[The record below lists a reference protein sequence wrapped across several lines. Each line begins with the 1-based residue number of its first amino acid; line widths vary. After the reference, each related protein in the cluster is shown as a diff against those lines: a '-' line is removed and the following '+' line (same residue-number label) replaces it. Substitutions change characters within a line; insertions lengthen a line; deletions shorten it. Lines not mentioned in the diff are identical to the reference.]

1 MKPKVLFV
9 DDEPQVVSSFLSV
22 LKIHYD
28 ISTSDNPIEAI
39 SIVNNNGPFAVVVS
53 DYRMPKMNGV
63 DLLSEIKK
71 IEKNTTRMLL
81 TGYSDFQAVVQAIN
95 NGNIYRY
102 LTKPIVIEQLI
113 NNIDDGVRQYNLL
126 KSEKEL
132 LEKTLKG
139 SIKLLMDL
147 LSVSNAKSFVRVSR
161 VKNIVKR
168 LASKLNYEPLW
179 EAEIAVMLSEI
190 GLVGVPFEIVDKK
203 ERRMPLTPEE
213 LQLYNNYPKIGA
225 DLIKNIPRLENVA
238 IAIEY
243 QSISNYIDFNEEEL
257 EKNKPLLLS
266 QLIIIAKLYDKIS
279 DAGLS
284 HSDAIDFLY
293 KRRNFS
299 PFIIKLLEIE
309 FDDQDKARSANIES
323 VFIEDLKEDMILAE
337 DIVDNFGMILYAKGK
352 ELSDMIILRL
362 KSMAK
367 NRKIVQPIKVIRYKD
382 NF

>member
-9 DDEPQVVSSFLSV
+9 DDEPQVLSSFLSI

-53 DYRMPKMNGV
+53 DYRMSKMNGV
-63 DLLSEIKK
+63 ELLSEIKK
-71 IEKNTTRMLL
+71 IDKNTTRILL

-126 KSEKEL
+126 KLEKEL

-139 SIKLLMDL
+139 SIKLLIDL
-147 LSVSNAKSFVRVSR
+147 LSVTNAKSFVRVSR

-179 EAEIAVMLSEI
+179 EVEIAVMLSEI

-225 DLIKNIPRLENVA
+225 DLIKNIPHLENVA
-238 IAIEY
+238 KAIEY
-243 QSISNYIDFNEEEL
+243 QSVSNYIDFNEKEL
-257 EKNKPLLLS
+257 EK
-266 QLIIIAKLYDKIS
+266 I
-279 DAGLS
+279 G
-284 HSDAIDFLY
+284 
-293 KRRNFS
+293 
-299 PFIIKLLEIE
+299 
-309 FDDQDKARSANIES
+309 RSCYH
-323 VFIEDLKEDMILAE
+323 K
-337 DIVDNFGMILYAKGK
+337 
-352 ELSDMIILRL
+352 
-362 KSMAK
+362 
-367 NRKIVQPIKVIRYKD
+367 
-382 NF
+382 

>member
-9 DDEPQVVSSFLSV
+9 DDEPEVLSSFLSI

-28 ISTSDNPIEAI
+28 ISTSDNPVEAV
-39 SIVNNNGPFAVVVS
+39 SIVKNNGPFSVVVS

-63 DLLSEIKK
+63 ELLSEIMK
-71 IEKNTTRMLL
+71 IEKNTTRILL
-81 TGYSDFQAVVQAIN
+81 TGYSDFQAIVQAIN

-113 NNIDDGVRQYNLL
+113 NNIDDGIRQFNLL

-139 SIKLLMDL
+139 SVKLLMDI
-147 LSVSNAKSFVRVSR
+147 LSVSNTKSFVRVSR

-179 EAEIAVMLSEI
+179 EVEIAVMLSEI
-190 GLVGVPFEIVDKK
+190 GLVGVPFDIVDKK
-203 ERRMPLTPEE
+203 ERRLPLTPEE
-213 LQLYNNYPKIGA
+213 IKIYNNHPKIGSE
-225 DLIKNIPRLENVA
+225 LIKNIPRLEN
-238 IAIEY
+238 IARVIEY
-243 QSISNYIDFNEEEL
+243 QSVSNFTDFDPSEL
-257 EKNKPLLLS
+257 ESNKALMLS
-266 QLIIIAKLYDKIS
+266 EIITVAKIYDKIS

-284 HSDAIDFLY
+284 HLDAIDYLN
-293 KRRNFS
+293 KRKNFS
-299 PFIIKLLEIE
+299 PHIIKLLEIE
-309 FDDQDKARSANIES
+309 FGEQDISRSASIES

-352 ELSDMIILRL
+352 ELSDMIILRI

-367 NRKIVQPIKVIRYKD
+367 NRKIIQPIKVIRYKE
-382 NF
+382 NY

>member
-1 MKPKVLFV
+1 MRPKVLFV
-9 DDEPQVVSSFLSV
+9 DDEPEVLSSFLSI

-39 SIVNNNGPFAVVVS
+39 SIVKNNGPFSVVVS

-63 DLLSEIKK
+63 ELLSEIMK
-71 IEKNTTRMLL
+71 IEKNTTRILL
-81 TGYSDFQAVVQAIN
+81 TGFSDFQTVIQAIN

-102 LTKPIVIEQLI
+102 LTKPIDIDQLI
-113 NNIDDGVRQYNLL
+113 NNIDDGVRQFNLL
-126 KSEKEL
+126 KSEREL
-132 LEKTLKG
+132 LEQTLKG

-147 LSVSNAKSFVRVSR
+147 LSVANTKSFVRVSR

-179 EAEIAVMLSEI
+179 EVEIAVMLSEI
-190 GLVGVPFEIVDKK
+190 GLVGVPFDIVDKK

-213 LQLYNNYPKIGA
+213 QRLYNNHPKIGS
-225 DLIKNIPRLENVA
+225 DLIKNIPRLENIA
-238 IAIEY
+238 KAIEY
-243 QSISNYIDFNEEEL
+243 QSISNFTEFDPSEL
-257 EKNKPLLLS
+257 ESNKALMLS
-266 QLIIIAKLYDKIS
+266 QLITVAKIYDKIS

-284 HSDAIDFLY
+284 HLDAIDYLN
-293 KRRNFS
+293 KRKNFS
-299 PFIIKLLEIE
+299 PHIIKLLELE
-309 FDDQDKARSANIES
+309 FGDQDISRSASIDSVYIE
-323 VFIEDLKEDMILAE
+323 ELKEDMILAD

-367 NRKIVQPIKVIRYKD
+367 NRKIIQPIKVIRYNN